1 MWTLVATYLLASVL
15 LTATEFVNE
24 SSRERERIDA
34 KMQAAGYA
42 LDQIL
47 GADFHERFTP
57 DRPIDNGDYRRLVDQ
72 LNKFAHHL
80 EVEYVYSMVRSGGIV
95 YFVTSNETRDDLVR
109 GTPSRFYNPYP
120 APPRELLDA
129 FEADANDTRHFASYT
144 NIWDSFYSVFIP
156 RRTSGGT
163 RYILAAD
170 IKLAD
175 RQTMLV
181 GCALRSSL
189 LVALLLFPLLPIL
202 LSQRALLRS
211 RDELAARD
219 RAHVAEL
226 QQVNQRLE
234 ATVASRTRELS
245 HAVQE
250 LERFSYTVSHDL
262 NTPLNAI
269 AGFAQILREDA
280 YPSLSPEHRSNLDRI
295 LAATTRMSALIKSL
309 LTIATT
315 QNIVPHKTHID
326 LTKLT
331 EDVASELRSAGQAFG
346 ASISIQPGLTL
357 HGDPSL
363 VRLVMQNLLSNACKF
378 SRERPEPHVEVRGG
392 TEGER
397 DWFSVDDNGVGFDPA
412 LASRLFHP
420 FERLHLS
427 QFDGHGIGLSNVARI
442 VDRHG
447 GRITA
452 QGRPGEG
459 STFRVELPRA

>member
-1 MWTLVATYLLASVL
+1 M
-15 LTATEFVNE
+15 
-24 SSRERERIDA
+24 
-34 KMQAAGYA
+34 
-42 LDQIL
+42 
-47 GADFHERFTP
+47 
-57 DRPIDNGDYRRLVDQ
+57 
-72 LNKFAHHL
+72 
-80 EVEYVYSMVRSGGIV
+80 
-95 YFVTSNETRDDLVR
+95 
-109 GTPSRFYNPYP
+109 
-120 APPRELLDA
+120 
-129 FEADANDTRHFASYT
+129 
-144 NIWDSFYSVFIP
+144 
-156 RRTSGGT
+156 
-163 RYILAAD
+163 
-170 IKLAD
+170 
-175 RQTMLV
+175 
-181 GCALRSSL
+181 
-189 LVALLLFPLLPIL
+189 
-202 LSQRALLRS
+202 
-211 RDELAARD
+211 
-219 RAHVAEL
+219 AEL

-245 HAVQE
+245 QAVQE

-420 FERLHLS
+420 FERLHLT